1 MPNDCPYCGKQHLNF
16 GDYEEGVELWL
27 DETND
32 GERVIAV
39 DPPFAWSIPINY
51 CPFCGRDLTKK
62 VDQ

>member
-1 MPNDCPYCGKQHLNF
+1 MPGDCPYCGKPHLNF
-16 GDYEEGVELWL
+16 CDDDEGVELWL

-51 CPFCGRDLTKK
+51 CQFCGRKLKEDE
-62 VDQ
+62 